1 MKKFFFTLLF
11 ISLTISNSL
20 ARSNHAGFYG
30 GIEVSYIDYNDR
42 SNELSK
48 FYKNSYGG
56 TNSATNN
63 NSLGSARL
71 FYGYKFLQ
79 IFDFEIGYSESSKL
93 GYQVIGRSK
102 YDRNYEINGTV
113 EYSGLD
119 YSAIYRPFYNHELNN
134 FFIRAGGNF
143 YIEENNITQTITS
156 KYGQK
161 TISTEQSYDYGYGY
175 ILGAGYDFS
184 FRENFDFRISYSY
197 LFNTA
202 GNGNEPFNH
211 IYSIGFLNKF

>member
-20 ARSNHAGFYG
+20 ARSNHPGFYG
-30 GIEVSYIDYNDR
+30 GIEFSYIDYNDR
-42 SNELSK
+42 SNELAK

-56 TNSATNN
+56 KNSATNN

-79 IFDFEIGYSESSKL
+79 IFDFEIGYSESSKV
-93 GYQVIGRSK
+93 GYQVWGEGK
-102 YDRNYEINGTV
+102 YYKYYQINGNFK
-113 EYSGLD
+113 YNGLD

-143 YIEENNITQTITS
+143 YIEENNITKTLTS
-156 KYGQK
+156 EYWQK
-161 TISTEQSYDYGYGY
+161 NTTTEQNYDFGYGY
-175 ILGAGYDFS
+175 ILGAGYDFPYK
-184 FRENFDFRISYSY
+184 ENSDFRISYSY
-197 LFNTA
+197 LHNTA

-211 IYSIGFLNKF
+211 IFSIGFLNKF